1 MTEPLLGLLATLTAV
16 GVPSKPSLDNTLPVS
31 GPASSLRLKVSLLM
45 STSALTTWLSDT
57 VLLLKAVV
65 PPRVAA
71 FTVAPE
77 VTVADESISA
87 RVSTGVVP

>member
-1 MTEPLLGLLATLTAV
+1 MTDPLLVVLATLTAV
-16 GVPSKPSLDNTLPVS
+16 GVASKPSFVNTLPVR
-31 GPASSLRLKVSLLM
+31 GPASSLTLKVSLLM
-45 STSALTTWLSDT
+45 STSALTAWLSDT
-57 VLLLKAVV
+57 VLLLNAVV

-87 RVSTGVVP
+87 RVRTGVVP